1 MINYYDKNI
10 KFNRQALKEVYEIIN
25 DYDEEDLKRIPEKIM
40 KVIEDNMDNEYDFD
54 IDNLDNIDL
63 LPDTKRILTYLY
75 TEFIA
80 QGEERE
86 LLKQIEKI
94 QYDKYINHKRQ
105 RQENIFENE
114 NLSKEQKDSENI
126 LPVVKAKES
135 LFHKVRSFIQK
146 HFLKQ

>member
-40 KVIEDNMDNEYDFD
+40 KVIEDNMDNEYVFD

-80 QGEERE
+80 QGEERD
-86 LLKQIEKI
+86 LLKQIEKV

-105 RQENIFENE
+105 RQENIFEQE
-114 NLSKEQKDSENI
+114 KLSKEQNELENI
-126 LPVVKAKES
+126 LPAEHKEES
-135 LFHKVRSFIQK
+135 FFYKVRLFIQK
-146 HFLKQ
+146 YFLKQ

>member
-10 KFNRQALKEVYEIIN
+10 KFNRQALKEAYEIIN

-54 IDNLDNIDL
+54 MDNLENIEL

-80 QGEERE
+80 QDEERD
-86 LLKQIEKI
+86 LLKQIEKV

-105 RQENIFENE
+105 GQENIFENE
-114 NLSKEQKDSENI
+114 NLSKGQEDSENI

-146 HFLKQ
+146 YFLKQ

>member
-1 MINYYDKNI
+1 MTNYYDKNI

-40 KVIEDNMDNEYDFD
+40 RVIEDNMDSEYDFD
-54 IDNLDNIDL
+54 IDNLENIDL
-63 LPDTKRILTYLY
+63 LPDTKKIITYLY

-94 QYDKYINHKRQ
+94 QYDKYINHKKQKR
-105 RQENIFENE
+105 ENIFEQEKLSMEQNE
-114 NLSKEQKDSENI
+114 LETT
-126 LPVVKAKES
+126 LPVELKKGS
-135 LFHKVRSFIQK
+135 FFYKVRSFIQK
-146 HFLKQ
+146 YFLKQ